1 MGFFIHRIFELD
13 VTIFELKGEKMLI
26 AFYPSNKALKE
37 SIGKP
42 LKYRETSVFGPEYQA
57 NGVIC
62 VAGPSGDEPRW
73 YAMVEM
79 ENGLIKSVDGKKR

>member
-1 MGFFIHRIFELD
+1 M
-13 VTIFELKGEKMLI
+13 TIFELKGEKMLI
-26 AFYPSNKALKE
+26 AYYATNKALNE

-42 LKYRETSVFGPEYQA
+42 LKYKETSVFGPEYQA

-62 VAGPSGDEPRW
+62 VAGPSEDDPRW

-79 ENGLIKSVDGKKR
+79 ENGLIKSINGKKR